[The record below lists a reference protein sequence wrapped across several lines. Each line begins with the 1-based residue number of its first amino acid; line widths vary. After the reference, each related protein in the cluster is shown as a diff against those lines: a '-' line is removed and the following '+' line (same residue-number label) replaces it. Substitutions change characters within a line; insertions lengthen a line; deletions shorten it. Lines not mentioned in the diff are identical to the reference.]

1 MFHTSRKAML
11 LGSTPLAA
19 PAILQSALM
28 FTGPQA
34 NIMIGLLPHLW
45 AGLDVVS
52 RELVGMIPSVV
63 RNATMERAALN
74 QVVTYPVSPAMGT
87 HDNTPAM
94 SVPEPEDHALEVGTV
109 QITKSK
115 NVNFGFVG
123 EEQLALAAG
132 VGDLT
137 LQAQFFAEGLR
148 TLVNEVENDLW
159 IAGVAAASR
168 AWGTPGTTPFGNDKV
183 TDSAQMRRILN
194 DNGAPLTGRSL
205 VLDSAAAANV
215 ISNWNLTR
223 VNEAG
228 TSMTLRQGELL
239 PLSGFS
245 LKETGASLYH
255 VKGTAASATTNTAG
269 YAVGSRNIT
278 IASAGTGTI
287 LKGDVIT
294 FAGDANKYVVTG
306 GDTDVSNGGTI
317 QIAAPGLRIAIPA
330 SATAITV
337 ANSFS
342 AAGLGFSAD
351 AMVLAARAP
360 AIPKEGDI
368 AAESYLMTDP
378 RSGLTFDVRIYLG
391 YKKVRYEVG
400 LAWGWGVPNPAH
412 LALLLG

>member
-1 MFHTSRKAML
+1 MFHNSRKAML
-11 LGSTPLAA
+11 LGSTPFAA
-19 PAILQSALM
+19 PAILRSALM

-45 AGLDVVS
+45 AGMDVVS
-52 RELVGMIPSVV
+52 RELVGMVPSVS
-63 RNATMERAALN
+63 RNATFERAALN
-74 QVVTYPVSPAMGT
+74 QEVTYPVSTTMGT

-94 SVPEPEDHALEVGTV
+94 SVPEPEDHELNVGRV
-109 QITKSK
+109 RITKSK

-123 EEQLALAAG
+123 EEQLAISAG

-148 TLVNEVENDLW
+148 TLVNEVENDLFDV
-159 IAGVAAASR
+159 GVEMASR
-168 AWGTPGTTPFGNDKV
+168 AWGTPGTTPFGDDKV
-183 TDSAQMRRILN
+183 TASAQLRRILN
-194 DNGAPLTGRSL
+194 ENGAPLTGRSL

-223 VNEAG
+223 TNEAG

-245 LKETGASLYH
+245 VKETGASQYH
-255 VKGTAASATTNTAG
+255 TKGTGASATTNTAG
-269 YAVGSRNIT
+269 YAVGARTIT
-278 IASAGTGTI
+278 LASAGTGTI

-294 FAGDANKYVVTG
+294 FAGDVNKYIVTS

-317 QIAAPGLRIAIPA
+317 QIAAPGLRVAIPA
-330 SATAITV
+330 AATLITV

-342 AAGLGFSAD
+342 AAGLAFSAD
-351 AMVLAARAP
+351 AIVLAARAP
-360 AIPKEGDI
+360 AIPKEGDM
-368 AAESYLMTDP
+368 AVESYLMTDP

-400 LAWGWGVPNPAH
+400 LAWGWGVPNPEH

>member
-11 LGSTPLAA
+11 MGSTPLAA

-74 QVVTYPVSPAMGT
+74 QAVTYPVSPTMGT

-148 TLVNEVENDLW
+148 TIVNEVENDLFK
-159 IAGVAAASR
+159 AGVDAASR

-228 TSMTLRQGELL
+228 SSMTLRQGELL

-245 LKETGASLYH
+245 LKETGASLFH
-255 VKGTAASATTNTAG
+255 TKGTAASATTNTTG

-278 IASAGTGTI
+278 LASAGTGTI
-287 LKGDVIT
+287 VKGDVIT

-317 QIAAPGLRIAIPA
+317 QIAQPGLRIAIPA

-360 AIPKEGDI
+360 AIPKEGDA